1 MTDFLLPDFT
11 FKLFFKFFFKKG
23 LCHLVYRFF
32 FVVCTHITTTQMLHD
47 QRIWLLISLKISGE
61 ATKEELEELEVLL
74 KQNPELAATVDDL
87 QRLWKKSHKVVT
99 EETEDAFARHAQ
111 RLNKIMSPV
120 VIEPERK
127 IKVKAVLYKFWWA
140 AAAACVFIIWFF
152 ARSSEGNPSK
162 AIDNTVSTKAGYKAS
177 INLPDGSKVWLNGDS
192 KITYAGDLK
201 GKTREIFLSGEA
213 FFDIAKDKTR
223 PFIIH
228 TRTINLK
235 VLGTAFNVRSY
246 ENDKETETALV
257 HGSIEVTLLSNPDK
271 KIILKPGEKLLV
283 KNSSPFDSLSKDKK
297 AEVSDEDAP
306 IAVLAKMRYYG
317 NDSSIVETSWTK
329 NRLVFYDERLDKI
342 ALNLERWFNVSVTI
356 KDEQLKKGKYT
367 ATIEEGDKLNEVL
380 EALKATEGFHY
391 SINNKAVII
400 SR

>member
-1 MTDFLLPDFT
+1 
-11 FKLFFKFFFKKG
+11 
-23 LCHLVYRFF
+23 
-32 FVVCTHITTTQMLHD
+32 MLQD

-87 QRLWKKSHKVVT
+87 QRLWKKSHKAAS
-99 EETEDAFARHAQ
+99 EKTEDAFARHYQ
-111 RLNKIMSPV
+111 RLNKIMRAGV
-120 VIEPERK
+120 TGPEQK
-127 IKVKAVLYKFWWA
+127 IKEKAVLQNFAANKKVYKFWWA